1 MFLLSGVFKMISLL
15 FLYCLV
21 YVHLKHFCNIEKMI
35 WTFIYYLILTLCSL
49 FPKKYWGRTAYA
61 LPSPY
66 PEFYMWINT
75 GWALASLVAL
85 LVYNLPAMWEIW
97 VRSLGWEDPL
107 EKGKGYPLQYSGL
120 ENSMDIHGI
129 AKSQTRLS
137 DFDFHF
143 PVYTG
148 VSASKAI

>member
-35 WTFIYYLILTLCSL
+35 WTFIYYLIWTLCSL

-66 PEFYMWINT
+66 PELYMWINT
-75 GWALASLVAL
+75 GWALASLVAP

-107 EKGKGYPLQYSGL
+107 EKGKATHSSILAWRIPW
-120 ENSMDIHGI
+120 ITVHGI
-129 AKSQTRLS
+129 AKSQTQLS
-137 DFDFHF
+137 DFHLGYRILKLL
-143 PVYTG
+143 P
-148 VSASKAI
+148 